1 MRGMSRTESVW
12 WKILGV
18 LLVLLGAVLLVGPHI
33 TYNTKEKLP
42 NTSYYADRE
51 KTLVI
56 PRAIGVVVIAG
67 GVLAIVL
74 TSKRS

>member
-1 MRGMSRTESVW
+1 MGRSESVW

-18 LLVLLGAVLLVGPHI
+18 LLVLLGAVLLLGPRI
-33 TYNTKEKLP
+33 TYTTKEKLP

-51 KTLVI
+51 KTVVI
-56 PRAIGVVVIAG
+56 PRPVACLVIAG

>member
-1 MRGMSRTESVW
+1 MGRAENVW

-18 LLVLLGAVLLVGPHI
+18 LLVLLGAVLLLGPRI
-33 TYNTKEKLP
+33 TYTAKEKLP

-56 PRAIGVVVIAG
+56 PRAIGVLVIAG

-74 TSKRS
+74 TSGKRS